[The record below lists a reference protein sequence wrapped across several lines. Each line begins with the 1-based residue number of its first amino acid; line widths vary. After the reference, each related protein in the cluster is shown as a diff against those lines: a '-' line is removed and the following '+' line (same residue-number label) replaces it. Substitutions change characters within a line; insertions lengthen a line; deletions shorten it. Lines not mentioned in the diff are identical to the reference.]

1 VILLISSYRQRCTK
15 CKAVLFLLTGRFF
28 SFSPPPQ
35 GRHFEPVEVIF
46 GMAHRTLGKPKQ
58 VARQKIR
65 LRNTPEHFPER
76 SVDWSSNVN
85 GLNFF
90 RLKYLIAINH

>member
-1 VILLISSYRQRCTK
+1 LREVQSGIVFTNGPIFQ
-15 CKAVLFLLTGRFF
+15 LFT
-28 SFSPPPQ
+28 PQ
-35 GRHFEPVEVIF
+35 GRHFEPVEVKF
-46 GMAHRTLGKPKQ
+46 GMAKRALGKPKQ

-76 SVDWSSNVN
+76 SVDWSSNLN

-90 RLKYLIAINH
+90 RWKYL

>member
-1 VILLISSYRQRCTK
+1 LREVQSGIVFINGPIFQ
-15 CKAVLFLLTGRFF
+15 LFTL
-28 SFSPPPQ
+28 Q
-35 GRHFEPVEVIF
+35 GRHFEPVEVKF
-46 GMAHRTLGKPKQ
+46 GMANRTLGKPKQ

-65 LRNTPEHFPER
+65 LRNTSEHFPER
-76 SVDWSSNVN
+76 SVDWSSNLN